1 MRIEKLTTLAFSMYS
16 NKGAYALL
24 LGSGISR
31 SAHIPRGWE
40 VEEKLIQQLGAT
52 QGVTKSDDWHQ
63 WYKDKYKHPASY
75 SSLLEEIVGKSTE
88 RVQLMKPFFE
98 PNDEE
103 KDLGWKTPTKAHITI
118 ARLAKMGYIR
128 VVLTTNFDH
137 LLEKAFESEGITR
150 QVISHEGAISQATPI
165 VHSKIPTIIKINGDY
180 IDCKFRNTTEE
191 LDEYPP
197 EMKSYLHRIFEDFGL
212 ITCGWS
218 GEWDKGLVD
227 IINGAPQSRYNSFF
241 AYVGKANNS
250 LIDLS
255 SRRFGELMP
264 IEDADN
270 LFTELYAQI
279 LALEKYD
286 ANANMTREM
295 MMARVKRYLSS
306 EQNNIE
312 FADIIEKYGANAYK
326 QIIGEAKYDFTLNKD
341 VFERYLEIHLRAVAP
356 LLDAAI
362 LTARWGKEWH
372 VKLFGDILIKLCIK
386 PIIVGETID
395 EETKYLHALAPMLLL
410 NTLGVACVKFHR
422 FKELDDILKLTV
434 PAGNFMGNYRES
446 ILALLGMTYWN
457 DSLWNNM
464 LGNNCTYPLNRFLLE
479 QLTPFFKDAF
489 YVESDYINVFAIWEH
504 LKSLVYAYNQCYLN
518 SLVAPS
524 GVFLDKR
531 IRSIHNEGEPYTLFF
546 KEAYKLMDDWE
557 PIKQGMFDGS
567 YINYK
572 QIYERVEEFHQKH
585 VQN

>member
-31 SAHIPRGWE
+31 SAHIPTGWE

-103 KDLGWKTPTKAHITI
+103 KDLGWKTPTKAHIAI
-118 ARLAKMGYIR
+118 ARLARMGYIR

-250 LIDLS
+250 LIALS
-255 SRRFGELMP
+255 SRRLGELMP

-270 LFTELYAQI
+270 LFTELYEQI

-306 EQNNIE
+306 EQYNIE

-326 QIIGEAKYDFTLNKD
+326 QIIGEAKYDFILNKD
-341 VFERYLEIHLRAVAP
+341 FFERYLKIHLRAVAP

-372 VKLFGDILIKLCIK
+372 IKLFGDILIKLCIK
-386 PIIVGETID
+386 SIVDNEIAETQC
-395 EETKYLHALAPMLLL
+395 LHALAPMLLL
-410 NTLGVACVKFHR
+410 NTLGVACVKFHHFR
-422 FKELDDILKLTV
+422 ELDDILKLTV
-434 PAGNFMGNYRES
+434 PAGNFMGNYREH
-446 ILALLGMTYWN
+446 IL
-457 DSLWNNM
+457 SM
-464 LGNNCTYPLNRFLLE
+464 LGITLWEKEVWNTMLGENLLYPLSRFLRE
-479 QLTPFFKDAF
+479 QLVLFFEDTF
-489 YVESDYINVFAIWEH
+489 VVDSEFISVFDIWEH
-504 LKSLVYAYNQCYLN
+504 LKALVYAYNKSDSYCL
-518 SLVAPS
+518 APS
-524 GVFLDKR
+524 GEFL
-531 IRSIHNEGEPYTLFF
+531 IRKCRYELIENEPYTLFF
-546 KEAYKLMDDWE
+546 KEADRLQDDWE
-557 PIKQGMFDGS
+557 PIKQGMFGGS
-567 YINYK
+567 YNNYK
-572 QIYERVEEFHQKH
+572 QVYEQTILWYKQHGML
-585 VQN
+585 